1 MTGREV
7 SPTYDGPFD
16 PAWTLESLSRA
27 GLARLCREVMLV
39 SMLHDRSLM
48 PHVTGRGGTAA
59 SVALADDE
67 WMSASPIYT
76 ERNKTNLGIIGD
88 GVDAALKSF
97 QFDIGTPHHF
107 LDMAG
112 EVVNHDLGYFWLVSC
127 GAHDYVRWVS
137 GNDEKIVTMM
147 CHDMED
153 NTFDATLRATNPR
166 ARCVPVHRPPKPD
179 TMSGEH
185 CRWELTISPDDHA
198 IRPDNPNLAVLRAS
212 KAASFEFDLG
222 ESKEPGGLHDYAGP
236 YTSGVRLEEFSH
248 AVLVRQVK
256 EFALDVH
263 LLMRAAYL
271 SILERHGDEVLR
283 DAAVQ
288 HLAALAPPLVR
299 RLSDAM
305 GIDGEGLEAI
315 AKLLQ
320 LNPLLPDDYAVITV
334 AFADDDT
341 LEVTVQPCAALEDRD
356 TPSPLDAFD
365 DDEPSVLSAIAL
377 AVNPRAQIRRHRD
390 DSWLITIDPHADP
403 VPEHP
408 LADLVGG
415 HNYLQANM
423 KARAVPVSI
432 T

>member
-1 MTGREV
+1 M
-7 SPTYDGPFD
+7 
-16 PAWTLESLSRA
+16 
-27 GLARLCREVMLV
+27 

-48 PHVTGRGGTAA
+48 PHVAGRGGTEA

-76 ERNKTNLGIIGD
+76 DRNKANLGITGD
-88 GVDAALKSF
+88 GVDAVLKSF

-107 LDMAG
+107 LDMEG

-127 GAHDYVRWVS
+127 GAHAYVRWVS

-147 CHDMED
+147 CHEMED
-153 NTFDATLRATNPR
+153 NTFEATLRATNPR

-179 TMSGEH
+179 TLSGEH
-185 CRWELTISPDDHA
+185 CRWELTISPDDRA
-198 IRPDNPNLAVLRAS
+198 IRPDHPNLAVIRAS
-212 KAASFEFDLG
+212 SAANFEFALG
-222 ESKEPGGLHDYAGP
+222 DHAEAGGLDDYSGA
-236 YTSGVRLEEFSH
+236 YTSGLRLEDFSH

-263 LLMRAAYL
+263 LLMRSAYL

-283 DAAVQ
+283 DASGQ
-288 HLAALAPPLVR
+288 HLAALAPPLVK

-305 GIDGEGLEAI
+305 GIDGEGLDAI

-320 LNPLLPDDYAVITV
+320 LNPLLPDDYTNITID
-334 AFADDDT
+334 FADDDT
-341 LEVTVQPCAALEDRD
+341 LEVTVLPCAALEDRD
-356 TPSPLDAFD
+356 TPSPIDAFD

-377 AVNPRAQIRRHRD
+377 AVNPRARIQRHRD
-390 DSWLITIDPHADP
+390 QAWHITIDPDADP

-408 LADLVGG
+408 LAGLVGG
-415 HNYLQANM
+415 HNYFEADM
-423 KARAVPVSI
+423 RPRAVPVSI

>member
-1 MTGREV
+1 MTTRAV

-16 PAWTLESLSRA
+16 PAWSLESLSRQ
-27 GLARLCREVMLV
+27 GLARLGREVMLV

-48 PHVTGRGGTAA
+48 PHVAGRGGTAA

-76 ERNKTNLGIIGD
+76 ERNKSNLGISGD
-88 GVDAALKSF
+88 GVDAVLKSF

-107 LDMAG
+107 LDMEG

-127 GAHDYVRWVS
+127 GAHEYVRWVS

-179 TMSGEH
+179 AMSGEH
-185 CRWELTISPDDHA
+185 CRWELTISPDDRS
-198 IRPDNPNLAVLRAS
+198 IRPDHPNLAVIRAS
-212 KAASFEFDLG
+212 NAATFEFELG
-222 ESKEPGGLHDYAGP
+222 EKAEPGGLDDYSGT
-236 YTSGVRLEEFSH
+236 YISGVPLEDFSH

-271 SILERHGDEVLR
+271 SILERHGPEVLH
-283 DAAVQ
+283 DAS
-288 HLAALAPPLVR
+288 HEHIAALAPPLVR
-299 RLSDAM
+299 RLSDAL
-305 GIDGEGLEAI
+305 GIEGDRLDAI

-320 LNPLLPDDYAVITV
+320 LSPLVPDDYADLTV
-334 AFADDDT
+334 EIADAAT
-341 LEVTVQPCAALEDRD
+341 IEVTVHPCAALEDRD

-365 DDEPSVLSAIAL
+365 DDEPIVLSAIAL
-377 AVNPRAQIRRHRD
+377 AVNPRARIERSRD
-390 DSWLITIDPHADP
+390 LSWHITIDPEADP

-415 HNYLQANM
+415 HNYLQADM
-423 KARAVPVSI
+423 HSRAVPVSI

>member
-1 MTGREV
+1 MTPRAV

-16 PAWTLESLSRA
+16 AAWTPEWLSRA
-27 GLARLCREVMLV
+27 GLARLCRETMLV

-48 PHVTGRGGTAA
+48 PHVTGRGGIEA

-76 ERNKTNLGIIGD
+76 ERNKANLGIAGD

-166 ARCVPVHRPPKPD
+166 ARCVPIHRPPKPD

-185 CRWELTISPDDHA
+185 CRWELTISPDDRA
-198 IRPDNPNLAVLRAS
+198 IRPDNPHLAVIRAS
-212 KAASFEFDLG
+212 KAANFAFVLG
-222 ESKEPGGLHDYAGP
+222 ESAEPGGLADYSGA
-236 YTSGVRLEEFSH
+236 YTSGLRFEELSH

-271 SILERHGDEVLR
+271 SVLERHGQDVLR
-283 DAAVQ
+283 DAAHQ
-288 HLAALAPPLVR
+288 HIAALAPPLVR

-305 GIDGEGLEAI
+305 GVEGAGLEAI

-320 LNPLLPDDYAVITV
+320 LNPLLPGDYVDLTV
-334 AFADDDT
+334 QFADEDT
-341 LEVTVQPCAALEDRD
+341 LEVTVHACAALEDRD
-356 TPSPLDAFD
+356 TPSPIDAFD
-365 DDEPSVLSAIAL
+365 DVEPIVISAIAQ
-377 AVNPRAQIRRHRD
+377 AVDPRAQIQRHRGL
-390 DSWLITIDPHADP
+390 SWHITIDPGAEP
-403 VPEHP
+403 APEHP
-408 LADLVGG
+408 LAGLVGG
-415 HNYLQANM
+415 HNYLLADM
-423 KARAVPVSI
+423 RPRAVPVSI